1 MMLGVGPS
9 GSVAVNLPGESL
21 LFAREPEPDI
31 DDLPPGVDD
40 DPGQRLLGNKP
51 PNRRMLLWAVA
62 LVVAA
67 GVAYFLTQSDEPPVV
82 AKPAKPAVSRPVIPA
97 SPPAFSAPAPAVPGT
112 PPAGAPA
119 PVPPG
124 PVTLAP
130 ITPSTATPGAS
141 VPAPGM
147 TVPAAPQV
155 ARPSLPVPTPL
166 FKEGQHVVVQ
176 PDPKQLTGTV
186 FLSFDSAGVLPGPL
200 VKPGSTLTVVDGELR
215 NNAWMYSVRTED
227 GAIGWIQESRL
238 KIKS

>member
-1 MMLGVGPS
+1 MLGIGQSGSLAIVPS
-9 GSVAVNLPGESL
+9 GWSL

-31 DDLPPGVDD
+31 DDLPPGADD
-40 DPGQRLLGNKP
+40 NPGQRLLGNKP

-82 AKPAKPAVSRPVIPA
+82 AKPAKPAVSPRPAIPA
-97 SPPAFSAPAPAVPGT
+97 PPPASSAPAAPGT
-112 PPAGAPA
+112 PPAGTPA

-124 PVTLAP
+124 PVTPAP
-130 ITPSTATPGAS
+130 VTPSTSSPGAF
-141 VPAPGM
+141 APG
-147 TVPAAPQV
+147 PGSAPPPV
-155 ARPSLPVPTPL
+155 ARPSLPVPTPM

-215 NNAWMYSVRTED
+215 NNTWMYSVRTED